1 MHSTLIRSRTSEIE
15 GMVEDDWDT
24 VEADWDTVGIGLHE
38 AGHGHDTWSK
48 RGRRDTRKSLIIGA
62 DDYTVLSIDWWNRRY
77 EYKDKLKKAKA
88 ELDKA
93 DKDDLSATKVR

>member
-15 GMVEDDWDT
+15 GTVDMDWDT
-24 VEADWDTVGIGLHE
+24 VDTV
-38 AGHGHDTWSK
+38 
-48 RGRRDTRKSLIIGA
+48 
-62 DDYTVLSIDWWNRRY
+62 VSIDLSNCRY